1 METLRPPDVPRV
13 KGTELERRSATVQEF
28 LGSPA
33 SFLASFFSR
42 KNHEHN
48 LILITGPSGSGKTT
62 WCEALTDHAR
72 QVGIS
77 PVGLI
82 SPPVYSGG
90 TKTAI
95 DLLDLQ
101 TQERRRLARLHN
113 SQKST
118 QAGPATIDWQF
129 DPQVLAWGDTLLQ
142 RTDANQEALQNLLI
156 LDELGPLELVRG
168 QGWQSGLRLV
178 DGRSYRLACVV
189 VRPALL
195 SVALERWP
203 WGKTLEVSTE
213 SLQEAPA

>member
-1 METLRPPDVPRV
+1 M
-13 KGTELERRSATVQEF
+13 QEF

-48 LILITGPSGSGKTT
+48 LFLITGPSGSGKTT
-62 WCEALTDHAR
+62 WCEDLVDQAR
-72 QVGIS
+72 QMGIS

-82 SPPVYSGG
+82 SPPMYAGDRKIG
-90 TKTAI
+90 I

-101 TQERRRLARLHN
+101 TQERRRLAWLRT
-113 SQKST
+113 SQEST

-129 DPQVLAWGDTLLQ
+129 DPQVLAWGDNRLSQTSAIQKDLH
-142 RTDANQEALQNLLI
+142 NLLI
-156 LDELGPLELVRG
+156 LDELGPLEFVRG

-178 DGRSYRLACVV
+178 DRRGYRLACVV

-195 SVALERWP
+195 SIALERWP
-203 WGKTLEVSTE
+203 WGKMLRVSTE
-213 SLQEAPA
+213 TFQEAPA

>member
-1 METLRPPDVPRV
+1 VETLRPPDVPRV

-48 LILITGPSGSGKTT
+48 LFLITGPSGSGKTT
-62 WCEALTDHAR
+62 WCEALADHAR

-82 SPPVYSGG
+82 SPPVYSGE

-101 TQERRRLARLHN
+101 TQERRRLAWLRASHE
-113 SQKST
+113 ST
-118 QAGPATIDWQF
+118 QTGPATIDWQF
-129 DPQVLAWGDTLLQ
+129 DPQVLAWGDTLLRQ
-142 RTDANQEALQNLLI
+142 TDANQEALQNLLI
-156 LDELGPLELVRG
+156 LDELGPLEFVRG

-178 DGRSYRLACVV
+178 DRRSYRLACVV

-195 SVALERWP
+195 SIALERWP
-203 WGKTLEVSTE
+203 WGKARIVFAETLH
-213 SLQEAPA
+213 EAPA